1 MNHSTATVGTP
12 TITVFDPFPVLTVT
26 IEDREGGDE
35 VHLHAGGQ
43 GLWVGRMAVS
53 LGANVR
59 LISAIGGEAG
69 VVLDRLIAN
78 EGIVTC
84 GVSTAADSAVYVH
97 DRRSGGREELAEV
110 KPAAARRATNSTLC
124 TRRRWSNRSTRTR
137 SSSPAPG
144 RA

>member
-1 MNHSTATVGTP
+1 MNHSTTTVGTP
-12 TITVFDPFPVLTVT
+12 VITVFDPFPVLTVT

-53 LGANVR
+53 LGAQVR
-59 LISAIGGEAG
+59 LISAMGGEAG

-97 DRRSGGREELAEV
+97 DRRSGGARSWPRSSPPRS
-110 KPAAARRATNSTLC
+110 PAMSST
-124 TRRRWSNRSTRTR
+124 RSTRR
-137 SSSPAPG
+137 HSSSPSMRTRSCSPG
-144 RA
+144 RGRG

>member
-1 MNHSTATVGTP
+1 MNGSAARVGTP
-12 TITVFDPFPVLTVT
+12 TLTVFDPFPVLTVT

-69 VVLDRLIAN
+69 VVLDHLIAN

-84 GVSTAADSAVYVH
+84 GVSTGVISRPDP
-97 DRRSGGREELAEV
+97 DNRSGSVSSLG
-110 KPAAARRATNSTLC
+110 TLKGLVALIV
-124 TRRRWSNRSTRTR
+124 
-137 SSSPAPG
+137 SSPPLTDG
-144 RA
+144 